1 MQELYVV
8 LAVTL
13 LAVVSPGAD
22 FAMVS
27 RNSYVY
33 GRMAGVCTAMGI
45 AVAIWL
51 HVAYSVLGVGLLLR
65 STPLLMQVVQTVGA
79 LYLAYLGL
87 QAWQSKGGEMQ
98 SHAEHVVPTP
108 SKLFRMGMAVA
119 LSNPKAIL
127 FFAAFFPKF
136 VDASLPQGP
145 QYLVLT
151 LSFFVI
157 ETIWQ
162 LIYTVSG
169 KALAAW
175 LQQGRRL
182 QTLNRVCGAIFI
194 LIAISLLWD
203 SAHTL
208 LSGL

>member
-1 MQELYVV
+1 MQEFYVV

-79 LYLAYLGL
+79 LYLAYI
-87 QAWQSKGGEMQ
+87 AWQTWHQPTILPDNDSGSASKSAWAAFKNGLVSNALNPKTTLFVLSVYSQ
-98 SHAEHVVPTP
+98 VVRADSALWQLLAYGWLMSPAH
-108 SKLFRMGMAVA
+108 LLWFVWVA
-119 LSNPKAIL
+119 LA
-127 FFAAFFPKF
+127 
-136 VDASLPQGP
+136 
-145 QYLVLT
+145 
-151 LSFFVI
+151 LSQTRV
-157 ETIWQ
+157 
-162 LIYTVSG
+162 
-169 KALAAW
+169 
-175 LQQGRRL
+175 RRCL
-182 QTLNRVCGAIFI
+182 LSKQRVVNRV
-194 LIAISLLWD
+194 IASVLL
-203 SAHTL
+203 L
-208 LSGL
+208 LAGVLLCA

>member
-79 LYLAYLGL
+79 LYLAYI
-87 QAWQSKGGEMQ
+87 AWQTWHQPTILPDNDSGSASKSVWAAFKNGLVSNALNPKTTLFVLSLYSQ
-98 SHAEHVVPTP
+98 VVRPD
-108 SKLFRMGMAVA
+108 SALWQLLAYGMLISLAHLLWFAWVA
-119 LSNPKAIL
+119 LALSQARVRRCLLSK
-127 FFAAFFPKF
+127 
-136 VDASLPQGP
+136 QG
-145 QYLVLT
+145 V
-151 LSFFVI
+151 V
-157 ETIWQ
+157 
-162 LIYTVSG
+162 
-169 KALAAW
+169 
-175 LQQGRRL
+175 
-182 QTLNRVCGAIFI
+182 NRV
-194 LIAISLLWD
+194 IASVLMLL
-203 SAHTL
+203 AGVL
-208 LSGL
+208 LCA